1 MANSGDGSGSTRGR
15 TGMVI
20 DAVSGVI
27 VDAKGVVTP
36 LPKAAAKELR
46 KLEKGLAAAR
56 KTESKRLRQVAAA
69 HGPEAGAEI
78 AKRRKQAE
86 EAASE
91 VASLASRIAGVA
103 TSAAGSA
110 ASTVGDAIG
119 GAAKGVIAAAGQAA
133 AAVTPGRTGPAPK
146 RPTSTP
152 VIDAPTTAPS
162 PKSATEASGPRS

>member
-1 MANSGDGSGSTRGR
+1 MANSGDESESIRGR
-15 TGMVI
+15 AGMVI

-36 LPKAAAKELR
+36 LPKAAVKELR

-69 HGPEAGAEI
+69 AHGPEAGAEI

-86 EAASE
+86 DAASE
-91 VASLASRIAGVA
+91 VATLASRIAAVA

-110 ASTVGDAIG
+110 CWPW
-119 GAAKGVIAAAGQAA
+119 
-133 AAVTPGRTGPAPK
+133 PGWRSRRWIRW
-146 RPTSTP
+146 RP
-152 VIDAPTTAPS
+152 
-162 PKSATEASGPRS
+162 